1 MSGINLTTEEKAAL
15 DAIDEA
21 DLDRLIDDAV
31 EGGRPDA
38 LRRLPLRRCG
48 PYVANTLRN
57 FEQAL
62 SRFDAARSAAKRAST
77 EEDARRAGRKLS
89 YAVSEMKHRREQEE
103 REGKLFHIDD
113 AMIHHPIRPGRNMSV
128 TVHYRWRRS
137 EAEAWTRGDITF
149 AYVHDPR
156 PDYAREAYRPKLSAA
171 RKRQEEEEELLRT
184 WERLR
189 DSALSSVQEYL
200 RDGKDAEKI
209 PRTYAATVDA
219 HHGRLNNYSTDFWR
233 IEPKA

>member
-1 MSGINLTTEEKAAL
+1 MSLINLTTEEKGAL
-15 DAIDEA
+15 DAVDEA
-21 DLDRLIDDAV
+21 NLDRHIDDAV

-38 LRRLPLRRCG
+38 LRRLPLGRCG
-48 PYVANTLRN
+48 SYVANTLRN

-62 SRFDAARSAAKRAST
+62 SRFNATRSAAKRAST
-77 EEDARRAGRKLS
+77 EEDARRAGRKLLL
-89 YAVSEMKHRREQEE
+89 AVSEMKHRREQEE
-103 REGKLFHIDD
+103 REGKLFHVDD
-113 AMIHHPIRPGRNMSV
+113 GRIFHPIRPGRTMSV

-137 EAEAWTRGDITF
+137 EGEDWTHGNITF

-156 PDYAREAYRPKLSAA
+156 PDYAREASRPKLSTA
-171 RKRQEEEEELLRT
+171 RKRQEEEEELLQT

-200 RDGKDAEKI
+200 REGGDGGKI

-219 HHGRLNNYSTDFWR
+219 YYGRLDNYSTDFWR
-233 IEPKA
+233 VERDA